1 MSNIL
6 QSKNLKTRILLGY
19 SVPIG
24 VIAVFALVMG
34 GSLKFLSDQS
44 ADLARANKVIDNV
57 RESVIHT
64 SRIVR
69 SIRGAALF
77 PKDEHYRESF
87 QTGHDRL
94 DDLISEF
101 GDGEL
106 IRDSQQKA
114 NWKKLMVGMQGIAD
128 DADKAMADIKA
139 GQVAKAIVQVG
150 QIEMGAFDKIKD
162 DMLTRQEEILGEIQ
176 GRVNWAIALTVTVII
191 LGLFGGSGVSLLLGN
206 MIAAAIA
213 KDVKTAVAEVSAAS
227 NEIAATMEQQ
237 ERTAS
242 LQAASVSETTT
253 TMDELGASSQ
263 QSQEQ
268 AEAAAQAAQEVLA
281 LAGQGNQSVEETV
294 ASMIDLKNKVA
305 AIADQI
311 VRLSEQTN
319 QIGNIS
325 ELVADLSQ
333 QTNMLALNA
342 SVEAVRAGEHGKGF
356 AVVAEEI
363 RKLADQS
370 RQSADKIGG
379 LVSDIQNAINTTV
392 MVTDEGTKTVN
403 AGMNIT
409 EQTANAFAGVLE
421 AINNVAMNNQQI
433 ALNIRQQGK
442 AVQQVLDA
450 MSSINKGAQESA
462 AGITQIKTGTQQL
475 NESAKSL
482 ESIL

>member
-1 MSNIL
+1 M
-6 QSKNLKTRILLGY
+6 
-19 SVPIG
+19 
-24 VIAVFALVMG
+24 AV
-34 GSLKFLSDQS
+34 S
-44 ADLARANKVIDNV
+44 
-57 RESVIHT
+57 
-64 SRIVR
+64 
-69 SIRGAALF
+69 
-77 PKDEHYRESF
+77 
-87 QTGHDRL
+87 
-94 DDLISEF
+94 
-101 GDGEL
+101 
-106 IRDSQQKA
+106 
-114 NWKKLMVGMQGIAD
+114 
-128 DADKAMADIKA
+128 
-139 GQVAKAIVQVG
+139 
-150 QIEMGAFDKIKD
+150 
-162 DMLTRQEEILGEIQ
+162 
-176 GRVNWAIALTVTVII
+176 
-191 LGLFGGSGVSLLLGN
+191 
-206 MIAAAIA
+206 
-213 KDVKTAVAEVSAAS
+213 EVSAAS

-409 EQTANAFAGVLE
+409 ERTANAFSGVLE

-450 MSSINKGAQESA
+450 MSSINKGAQENA

-482 ESIL
+482 EAIL

>member
-1 MSNIL
+1 M
-6 QSKNLKTRILLGY
+6 LK
-19 SVPIG
+19 
-24 VIAVFALVMG
+24 
-34 GSLKFLSDQS
+34 
-44 ADLARANKVIDNV
+44 
-57 RESVIHT
+57 
-64 SRIVR
+64 
-69 SIRGAALF
+69 
-77 PKDEHYRESF
+77 
-87 QTGHDRL
+87 
-94 DDLISEF
+94 
-101 GDGEL
+101 
-106 IRDSQQKA
+106 
-114 NWKKLMVGMQGIAD
+114 
-128 DADKAMADIKA
+128 
-139 GQVAKAIVQVG
+139 
-150 QIEMGAFDKIKD
+150 
-162 DMLTRQEEILGEIQ
+162 RQEEIIQ
-176 GRVNWAIALTVTVII
+176 GLVARENFWSTLTYSFIFI
-191 LGLFGGSGVSLLLGN
+191 GLVGGTGLSFFLGN

-213 KDVKTAVAEVSAAS
+213 KDVKMAVSEVSAAS

-409 EQTANAFAGVLE
+409 ERTANAFSGVLE

-450 MSSINKGAQESA
+450 MSSINKGAQENA

-482 ESIL
+482 EAIL

>member
-24 VIAVFALVMG
+24 ILVLFGLVSGIAVKQLNDTA
-34 GSLKFLSDQS
+34 
-44 ADLARANKVIDNV
+44 ADLERANKVIDNV
-57 RESVIHT
+57 RDSVIHT
-64 SRIVR
+64 SRMIR
-69 SIRGAALF
+69 SIRGAGLF
-77 PKDEHYRESF
+77 PKEEHYRASYD
-87 QTGHDRL
+87 TGVERL
-94 DDLISEF
+94 DEAVAAMEGGSLIH
-101 GDGEL
+101 DP
-106 IRDSQQKA
+106 QQKESW
-114 NWKKLMVGMQGIAD
+114 NKLVKEIEER
-128 DADKAMADIKA
+128 KASSDQVMALIKG
-139 GQVAKAIVQVG
+139 GQVAKAVQMIG
-150 QIEMGAFDKIKD
+150 DIEMGSFDKTKD
-162 DMLTRQEEILGEIQ
+162 AMLKRQEEIIQ
-176 GRVNWAIALTVTVII
+176 GLVARENFWSTLTYSFIFI
-191 LGLFGGSGVSLLLGN
+191 GLVGGTGLSFFLGN

-213 KDVKTAVAEVSAAS
+213 KDVKMAVSEVSAAS

-409 EQTANAFAGVLE
+409 ERTANAFSGVLE

-450 MSSINKGAQESA
+450 MSSINKGAQENA

-482 ESIL
+482 EAIL

>member
-1 MSNIL
+1 MTSIL

-24 VIAVFALVMG
+24 ILVLFGIVSGIAVKQLNDTA
-34 GSLKFLSDQS
+34 
-44 ADLARANKVIDNV
+44 ADLERANQVIDNV
-57 RESVIHT
+57 RDSVIHT
-64 SRIVR
+64 SRMIR
-69 SIRGAALF
+69 SVRGAGLF
-77 PKDEHYRESF
+77 PKEEQYRDSYN
-87 QTGHDRL
+87 TGVERL
-94 DDLISEF
+94 DETLTNM
-101 GDGEL
+101 GDL
-106 IRDSQQKA
+106 IRDPQQKESW
-114 NWKKLMVGMQGIAD
+114 NKLVKEIEERKIASD
-128 DADKAMADIKA
+128 QVMALIKS
-139 GQVAKAIVQVG
+139 GQVAKAIPLIG
-150 QIEMGAFDKIKD
+150 AIEMGSFDKTKD
-162 DMLTRQEEILGEIQ
+162 AMLKRQDEIIGNL
-176 GRVNWAIALTVTVII
+176 IAKENFWSNLTYALII
-191 LGLFGGSGVSLLLGN
+191 IGLFGGTAVSLILGN
-206 MIAAAIA
+206 MIAGSIA
-213 KDVKTAVAEVSAAS
+213 KDVKMAVAEVSAAS

-268 AEAAAQAAQEVLA
+268 AEAAAQAAQEVLV
-281 LAGQGNQSVEETV
+281 LADQGNNSVEETV

-325 ELVADLSQ
+325 EVVSDLSQ

-356 AVVAEEI
+356 AVVADEI

-370 RQSADKIGG
+370 RQSAEKIGG

-403 AGMNIT
+403 AGMNVT
-409 EQTANAFAGVLE
+409 ERTANAFSGVLE

-450 MSSINKGAQESA
+450 MSSINKGAQENA

-482 ESIL
+482 EAIL

>member
-24 VIAVFALVMG
+24 VLVLFGIVSGVAVQQLN
-34 GSLKFLSDQS
+34 STS
-44 ADLARANKVIDNV
+44 ADLERANKVVDNV
-57 RESVIHT
+57 RDSVIHT
-64 SRIVR
+64 SRMIR
-69 SIRGAALF
+69 SIRGAGLF
-77 PKDEHYRESF
+77 PKEEHYRDSYN
-87 QTGHDRL
+87 TGVERL
-94 DDLISEF
+94 DETVAAMQ
-101 GDGEL
+101 GGEL
-106 IRDSQQKA
+106 IRDPQQKESW
-114 NWKKLMVGMQGIAD
+114 NKLVKEIEDRKTESDQ
-128 DADKAMADIKA
+128 AMALIKG
-139 GQVAKAIVQVG
+139 GQVAKAVQMIG
-150 QIEMGAFDKIKD
+150 DIEMGSFDKTKD
-162 DMLTRQEEILGEIQ
+162 AMLKRQEEIILGLAAKQ
-176 GRVNWAIALTVTVII
+176 NFWSTLTYAMII
-191 LGLFGGSGVSLLLGN
+191 VGLFGGTGVSLFLGN

-213 KDVKTAVAEVSAAS
+213 KDVKMAVSEVSAAS

-450 MSSINKGAQESA
+450 MSSINKGAQENA

-482 ESIL
+482 EAIL

>member
-1 MSNIL
+1 MGVNVWVQAGIKADRARSNHVLEGISESMLGVTRTVRSVRGAVLFPEEKVYQDQAKDAATEYEGHIGEVTTDIRDKQQSSDWEEFKSESNQLLSTSSEILDLVNAGKIAEAKAKLPQLEMSKL
-6 QSKNLKTRILLGY
+6 DNLKSKLEERQLELLGDIRNKDNIFTTI
-19 SVPIG
+19 SLLTVIIG
-24 VIAVFALVMG
+24 LIVAVVISLVMG
-34 GSLKFLSDQS
+34 
-44 ADLARANKVIDNV
+44 N
-57 RESVIHT
+57 
-64 SRIVR
+64 RI
-69 SIRGAALF
+69 A
-77 PKDEHYRESF
+77 
-87 QTGHDRL
+87 
-94 DDLISEF
+94 
-101 GDGEL
+101 
-106 IRDSQQKA
+106 
-114 NWKKLMVGMQGIAD
+114 
-128 DADKAMADIKA
+128 
-139 GQVAKAIVQVG
+139 
-150 QIEMGAFDKIKD
+150 
-162 DMLTRQEEILGEIQ
+162 
-176 GRVNWAIALTVTVII
+176 
-191 LGLFGGSGVSLLLGN
+191 SG
-206 MIAAAIA
+206 IA
-213 KDVKTAVAEVSAAS
+213 KDVKIAIAEISAAS

-370 RQSADKIGG
+370 RQSAANIGG

-403 AGMNIT
+403 AGMNVT
-409 EQTANAFAGVLE
+409 ENTANAFAGVLE
-421 AINNVAMNNQQI
+421 SINNVAMNNQQI

-450 MSSINKGAQESA
+450 MADINKGAQENA
-462 AGITQIKTGTQQL
+462 AGITQVKTGTQQL
-475 NESAKSL
+475 GESAKTL
-482 ESIL
+482 EAIL

>member
-1 MSNIL
+1 MASIL

-24 VIAVFALVMG
+24 VLILFGIVSGIAVKQLNDTA
-34 GSLKFLSDQS
+34 
-44 ADLARANKVIDNV
+44 ADLERANKVIDNV
-57 RESVIHT
+57 RDSVIHT
-64 SRIVR
+64 SRMIR
-69 SIRGAALF
+69 SVRGAGLF
-77 PKDEHYRESF
+77 PKDEQYRDSYN
-87 QTGHDRL
+87 TGAERL
-94 DDLISEF
+94 DETITNM
-101 GDGEL
+101 GDL
-106 IRDSQQKA
+106 IRDPQQKESW
-114 NWKKLMVGMQGIAD
+114 NKLVKEIEERKTAGDQV
-128 DADKAMADIKA
+128 MALIKS
-139 GQVAKAIVQVG
+139 GQAAKAIPLIG
-150 QIEMGAFDKIKD
+150 AIEMGSFDKTKD
-162 DMLTRQEEILGEIQ
+162 AMLKRQDEILA
-176 GRVNWAIALTVTVII
+176 NLIAKEHFWSNLTYALIVI
-191 LGLFGGSGVSLLLGN
+191 GLFGGTTVSLILGN
-206 MIAAAIA
+206 MIASGIA
-213 KDVKTAVAEVSAAS
+213 KDVKMAVAEVSAAS

-268 AEAAAQAAQEVLA
+268 AEAVAQAAQEVLV
-281 LAGQGNQSVEETV
+281 LADQGNNSVEETV

-325 ELVADLSQ
+325 EVVSDLSQ

-356 AVVAEEI
+356 AVVADEI

-370 RQSADKIGG
+370 RQSAEKIGG

-403 AGMNIT
+403 AGMNVT
-409 EQTANAFAGVLE
+409 ERTANAFSGVLE

-450 MSSINKGAQESA
+450 MANINKGAQENA

-482 ESIL
+482 EAIL

>member
-1 MSNIL
+1 MTSIL

-24 VIAVFALVMG
+24 VLILFGIVSGVAVQQLNSA
-34 GSLKFLSDQS
+34 S
-44 ADLARANKVIDNV
+44 ADLERANKVVDNV
-57 RESVIHT
+57 RDSVIHT
-64 SRIVR
+64 SRMIR
-69 SIRGAALF
+69 SIRGAGLF
-77 PKDEHYRESF
+77 PKEEQYRTSYD
-87 QTGHDRL
+87 TGAERL
-94 DDLISEF
+94 DETIVAMQ
-101 GDGEL
+101 GGEL
-106 IRDSQQKA
+106 IRDPQQKESW
-114 NWKKLMVGMQGIAD
+114 NKLVKEIEERKTAGDQV
-128 DADKAMADIKA
+128 MALIKG
-139 GQVAKAIVQVG
+139 GQVAKAVQVIG
-150 QIEMGAFDKIKD
+150 DIEMGSFDKTKD
-162 DMLTRQEEILGEIQ
+162 AMLKRQEEIISEIAAKQ
-176 GRVNWAIALTVTVII
+176 NFWSTLTYAFIFV
-191 LGLFGGSGVSLLLGN
+191 GLVGGTGVSFFLGN
-206 MIAAAIA
+206 MIAGAIA
-213 KDVKTAVAEVSAAS
+213 KDVKMAVAEVSAAS

-281 LAGQGNQSVEETV
+281 LAGRGNDSVEETV

-325 ELVADLSQ
+325 QLVGDLSQ

-403 AGMNIT
+403 AGMNVT
-409 EQTANAFAGVLE
+409 EQTANAFSGVLE
-421 AINNVAMNNQQI
+421 SINNVAMNNQQI

-450 MSSINKGAQESA
+450 MSSINKGAQENA
-462 AGITQIKTGTQQL
+462 AGLSQIKTGTQQL

-482 ESIL
+482 EAIL

>member
-1 MSNIL
+1 MSIL

-19 SVPIG
+19 SVPLGILLLFG
-24 VIAVFALVMG
+24 VVTGI
-34 GSLKFLSDQS
+34 SLKALDGVTD
-44 ADLARANKVIDNV
+44 DLAQENHAVDNI
-57 RESVIHT
+57 RDSVIHT
-64 SRIVR
+64 SRMIR
-69 SIRGAALF
+69 SVRGAALF
-77 PKDEHYRESF
+77 PTNPQYQESYA
-87 QTGHDRL
+87 TGEERL
-94 DDLISEF
+94 DEAIAAMK
-101 GDGEL
+101 GGEL
-106 IRDSQQKA
+106 LKDSQQKEA
-114 NWKKLMVGMQGIAD
+114 WNKLLQEIEERRTEG
-128 DADKAMADIKA
+128 DKIMAMIKN
-139 GQVAKAIVQVG
+139 GQVQQALPLVKNL
-150 QIEMGAFDKIKD
+150 EMGSFDKIKD
-162 DMLTRQEEILGEIQ
+162 GLMEREIET
-176 GRVNWAIALTVTVII
+176 IAGLEAKESIIINTMFVLVI
-191 LGLFGGSGVSLLLGN
+191 LGLFGGGGLSLVLGN
-206 MIAAAIA
+206 MIAGTIA
-213 KDVKTAVAEVSAAS
+213 KEVKMAVSEVSAAS

-370 RQSADKIGG
+370 RQSAANIGG

-403 AGMNIT
+403 AGMNVT
-409 EQTANAFAGVLE
+409 ENTANAFAGVLE
-421 AINNVAMNNQQI
+421 SINNVAMNNQQI

-450 MSSINKGAQESA
+450 MADINKGAQENA
-462 AGITQIKTGTQQL
+462 AGITQVKTGTQQL
-475 NESAKSL
+475 SESAKAL
-482 ESIL
+482 EAIL

>member
-1 MSNIL
+1 MASIL
-6 QSKNLKTRILLGY
+6 HSKNLKTRILLGY
-19 SVPIG
+19 AIPLGVLTLFTGSVLITEK
-24 VIAVFALVMG
+24 MT
-34 GSLKFLSDQS
+34 
-44 ADLARANKVIDNV
+44 ADILHEVERSNEVVDHL
-57 RESVIHT
+57 RDSVIHT
-64 SRIVR
+64 SRLVR
-69 SIRGAALF
+69 NVRGAGLF
-77 PKDEHYRESF
+77 PKEGHYVESYKV
-87 QTGHDRL
+87 GAERL
-94 DDLISEF
+94 EETLAEVESKN
-101 GDGEL
+101 L
-106 IRDSQQKA
+106 IRDPQQKA
-114 NWKKLMVGMQGIAD
+114 NWEKLSKHIEELKDHTDAIMALIAQGKVPQAVSEIS
-128 DADKAMADIKA
+128 K
-139 GQVAKAIVQVG
+139 
-150 QIEMGAFDKIKD
+150 IEMGSFDKTKD
-162 DMLTRQEEILGEIQ
+162 TMLERQNELIEGFNRQEDTIMG
-176 GRVNWAIALTVTVII
+176 VMTAITI
-191 LGLFGGSGVSLLLGN
+191 LGLFGGGALTLVLAN
-206 MIAAAIA
+206 MIASAIA
-213 KDVKTAVAEVSAAS
+213 KDVKMAVAEVSAAS

-268 AEAAAQAAQEVLA
+268 AEAAAQAAQEVLV
-281 LAGQGNQSVEETV
+281 LADQGNNSVEETV

-325 ELVADLSQ
+325 EVVSDLSQ

-356 AVVAEEI
+356 AVVADEI

-370 RQSADKIGG
+370 RQSAEKIGG

-403 AGMNIT
+403 AGMNVT
-409 EQTANAFAGVLE
+409 ERTANAFSGVLE

-450 MSSINKGAQESA
+450 MANINKGAQENA

-482 ESIL
+482 EAIL

>member
-1 MSNIL
+1 MSIL

-19 SVPIG
+19 GVPLG
-24 VIAVFALVMG
+24 VLVIFGVVSGVAVKQLNDTA
-34 GSLKFLSDQS
+34 
-44 ADLARANKVIDNV
+44 ADLERANHVIDNV
-57 RESVIHT
+57 RDSVIHT
-64 SRIVR
+64 SRMVR
-69 SIRGAALF
+69 SVRAAGLF
-77 PKDEHYRESF
+77 PKDANYVDSYN
-87 QTGHDRL
+87 TGVERLEETITKMGDQIHDP
-94 DDLISEF
+94 
-101 GDGEL
+101 
-106 IRDSQQKA
+106 QQKT
-114 NWKKLMVGMQGIAD
+114 NWDKLLKEIEERHTASDMIMGL
-128 DADKAMADIKA
+128 IKN
-139 GQVAKAIVQVG
+139 GKVAQAIPHIG
-150 QIEMGAFDKIKD
+150 DLEMGSFDKVKD
-162 DMLTRQEEILGEIQ
+162 AMLKRQNEI
-176 GRVNWAIALTVTVII
+176 IAGLTAQEHFWSTLTYAFII
-191 LGLFGGSGVSLLLGN
+191 LGLFGGTSISLFLGN
-206 MIAAAIA
+206 MIAAGIA
-213 KDVKTAVAEVSAAS
+213 KEVKNAVTEISAAS

-268 AEAAAQAAQEVLA
+268 AESAAQAAQEVLA

-325 ELVADLSQ
+325 DLVSDLSQ

-342 SVEAVRAGEHGKGF
+342 SVEAVRAGEHGRGF

-370 RQSADKIGG
+370 RQSAEKIGG

-403 AGMNIT
+403 AGMNVT
-409 EQTANAFAGVLE
+409 ERTANAFAGVLE
-421 AINNVAMNNQQI
+421 SINNVAMNNQQI

-450 MSSINKGAQESA
+450 MADINKGAQENA
-462 AGITQIKTGTQQL
+462 AGITQVKTGTQQL
-475 NESAKSL
+475 SDSAKAL

>member
-1 MSNIL
+1 MASIL

-24 VIAVFALVMG
+24 VLILFGLVSGIAVKQLNDTA
-34 GSLKFLSDQS
+34 
-44 ADLARANKVIDNV
+44 ADLERANKVVDNV
-57 RESVIHT
+57 RDSVIHT
-64 SRIVR
+64 SRMIR
-69 SIRGAALF
+69 SVRGAGLF
-77 PKDEHYRESF
+77 PKEEQYRDSYN
-87 QTGHDRL
+87 TGVERL
-94 DDLISEF
+94 EETIAKMQ
-101 GDGEL
+101 GGEL
-106 IRDSQQKA
+106 IRDPQQKESW
-114 NWKKLMVGMQGIAD
+114 NKLVKEIEERKTASDQV
-128 DADKAMADIKA
+128 MALIKA
-139 GQVAKAIVQVG
+139 GQVAKAIPMIG
-150 QIEMGAFDKIKD
+150 NIEMGSFDKTKD
-162 DMLTRQEEILGEIQ
+162 AMLKRQDEIITNL
-176 GRVNWAIALTVTVII
+176 VNKEHFWSNLTYAMII
-191 LGLFGGSGVSLLLGN
+191 LGLFGGTAVSLVLGN
-206 MIAAAIA
+206 MIAGGIA
-213 KDVKTAVAEVSAAS
+213 KDVKMAVAEVSAAS

-268 AEAAAQAAQEVLA
+268 AEAAAQAAQEVLV
-281 LAGQGNQSVEETV
+281 LADQGNNSVEETV

-325 ELVADLSQ
+325 EVVSDLSQ

-356 AVVAEEI
+356 AVVADEI

-370 RQSADKIGG
+370 RQSAEKIGG

-403 AGMNIT
+403 AGMNVT
-409 EQTANAFAGVLE
+409 ERTANAFSGVLE

-450 MSSINKGAQESA
+450 MANINKGAQENA

-482 ESIL
+482 EAIL